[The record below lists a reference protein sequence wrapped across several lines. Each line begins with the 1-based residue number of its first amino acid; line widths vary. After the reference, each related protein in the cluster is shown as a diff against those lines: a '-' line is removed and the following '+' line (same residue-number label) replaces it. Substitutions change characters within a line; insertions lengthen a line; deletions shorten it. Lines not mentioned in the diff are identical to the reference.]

1 MDHSLLPNIKS
12 ATLPQKYEAAKVAIR
27 ECNQIDECKDWGDK
41 AQALAS
47 YAKQADDK
55 EMENTAMRIRARA
68 SRRCG
73 ELLGEFEK
81 AHSNQ
86 HIKAKVQS
94 DDTVTL
100 HPDKSDNKTAN
111 FGHASFKPTQP
122 TRTQAAREAGM
133 SERQQVTAIRVAR
146 IPEPE
151 FEAQV
156 ESETPPTIMSLAEQ
170 GTNKKPKPEPRRED
184 YQSDVEW
191 KMAKGIPVYEQ
202 RGITKKA
209 FQAGMYFGPSVRN
222 FAEETELY
230 DPQDVVDGL
239 HPEGRIAIRKHIK
252 TIENYLIRI
261 IEKL

>member
-73 ELLGEFEK
+73 ELLGEFEVNQNRG
-81 AHSNQ
+81 NQ
-86 HIKAKVQS
+86 HTVAKVSAPSLSQTRK
-94 DDTVTL
+94 D
-100 HPDKSDNKTAN
+100 A
-111 FGHASFKPTQP
+111 PTFQP
-122 TRTQAAREAGM
+122 TRTQVAREAGM
-133 SERQQVTAIRVAR
+133 SKDQQVTAIRVAR

-156 ESETPPTIMSLAEQ
+156 ESETPPTITSLAEQ

-202 RGITKKA
+202 FGITKKA

>member
-1 MDHSLLPNIKS
+1 MDHSLLPSVANAK
-12 ATLPQKYEAAKVAIR
+12 LPAKYEAAKLAISQ
-27 ECNQIDECKDWGDK
+27 CAQLDECKDWSDK
-41 AQALAS
+41 AQAMAS
-47 YAKQADDK
+47 YAKQVHDK
-55 EMENTAMRIRARA
+55 EMQNMAMRIRLRA
-68 SRRCG
+68 ERR
-73 ELLGEFEK
+73 LGQLYDEFEK
-81 AHSNQ
+81 AQGKRTDQLGDS
-86 HIKAKVQS
+86 
-94 DDTVTL
+94 
-100 HPDKSDNKTAN
+100 KSPSHEK
-111 FGHASFKPTQP
+111 
-122 TRTQAAREAGM
+122 TRTEAAKEIGQTKDQM
-133 SERQQVTAIRVAR
+133 IRSVRASR
-146 IPEPE
+146 IPEE
-151 FEAQV
+151 KFEEQV
-156 ESETPPTIMSLAEQ
+156 ESESPPTITSLAEQ